1 MKYILRWHKNR
12 PKNFNSV
19 YIRLCSDFCGEG
31 LRIFALFFSNELG
44 VSIFGLLVF
53 RFVVLSSQIVKT
65 YIKEVSFPPP
75 KPEQKNQFGRP
86 LIPSKPQNDVRV
98 ETICSS
104 KMNFAPIDI
113 IPSSCSGDL

>member
-1 MKYILRWHKNR
+1 MQYLKMATLANNGVFIKCFWPSYLDPTLVMNWEYL
-12 PKNFNSV
+12 FLV
-19 YIRLCSDFCGEG
+19 YWCLD
-31 LRIFALFFSNELG
+31 
-44 VSIFGLLVF
+44 
-53 RFVVLSSQIVKT
+53 FVVLSSQIAET

>member
-1 MKYILRWHKNR
+1 MYKTLTEIEVLFINNFFTPKFLDILFVSFFPNGPYIQNC
-12 PKNFNSV
+12 FNSV

-53 RFVVLSSQIVKT
+53 GFVVLSLQIAET

-75 KPEQKNQFGRP
+75 KPEQKINSVV
-86 LIPSKPQNDVRV
+86 L
-98 ETICSS
+98 
-104 KMNFAPIDI
+104 
-113 IPSSCSGDL
+113 